1 VTLGRRLRHGV
12 AKKVTAIK
20 TKGVKMADT
29 IVIYLESDAGVD
41 W

>member
-1 VTLGRRLRHGV
+1 VTLGRRLRRGV
-12 AKKVTAIK
+12 AKVAAIK

-29 IVIYLESDAGVD
+29 IVIYLEPDAGVD